1 MAKIPTPAE
10 MERRIARFKSLQP
23 HPMTFI
29 DQALPEYERDI
40 FNIIGRGVSE
50 EKGASAAITAV
61 EGFNV
66 QMARAKPGKGNGLH
80 SHQTVECFM
89 PLNGRWKIVWGDRG
103 ENEVVLEQ
111 YDLISIPPGIMR
123 AFRNI
128 GDEEAYL
135 FAILG
140 GTDAGHVAWSPE
152 LLRKA
157 KAARGWELDV
167 NGNLVTEKQAS

>member
-1 MAKIPTPAE
+1 MTMASTPTREE
-10 MERRIARFKSLQP
+10 MEKRIARFKSLKA

-29 DQALPEYERDI
+29 DQALPENERDI

-80 SHQTVECFM
+80 AHTTVECFM
-89 PLNGRWKIVWGDRG
+89 PLNGRWKIMWGERG

-111 YDLISIPPGIMR
+111 FDLISIPPGVMR

-128 GDEEAYL
+128 GEEDAYL

-140 GTDAGHVAWSPE
+140 GTDAGHVTWSPE
-152 LLRKA
+152 VLRRA
-157 KAARGWELDV
+157 KAARGWELDAE
-167 NGNLVTEKQAS
+167 GNLAAKA